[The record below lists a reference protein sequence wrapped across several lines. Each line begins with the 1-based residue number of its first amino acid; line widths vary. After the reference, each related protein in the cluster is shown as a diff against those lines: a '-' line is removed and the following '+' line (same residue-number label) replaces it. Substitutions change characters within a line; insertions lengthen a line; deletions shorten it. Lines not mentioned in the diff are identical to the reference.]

1 MNLSCHL
8 YHHASCLC
16 FTMRYTFY
24 VLYLRCNVT
33 TFIKETGSEELK
45 AFPEIIQLVGGKARI

>member
-1 MNLSCHL
+1 M
-8 YHHASCLC
+8 
-16 FTMRYTFY
+16 
-24 VLYLRCNVT
+24 T